1 MAGYAVYRLPKEEE
15 CTFMMQSESVPL
27 HLESCQELDGHSGF
41 VIAPFV
47 VSEDKPIV
55 LLQPE
60 TTNTYGSVGEIPADV
75 AELIDKMSVLDDAS
89 ADEEASGAERE
100 HYSHDFKNC
109 HDRLV
114 SGVFRKIVLARMSA
128 ETVSCEKS
136 PFALF
141 RKACET
147 YPRMF
152 VALFSTPLSGTWLM
166 ATPEVLLEQEGDA
179 WHTIALAGTMQL
191 EGDALL
197 FDVPLGNGCGSLSP
211 DNCPAW
217 SDKNIQEQRYV
228 ATYIKECIGRFSHDV
243 SEAGPCTAR
252 AGNLVHLRSDFRFA
266 FEEGA
271 GIGRLLDMLHPTPA
285 VCGLPKKETFDFIVR
300 NEHTPRGYYSGFA
313 GPLDVCGRTN
323 LYVSLRCMHIRDR
336 RNFHL
341 YAGGGLLQDSV
352 EEQEWNETEAKMET
366 MRKIL
371 NH

>member
-1 MAGYAVYRLPKEEE
+1 MAGYAVYRLPKEEK
-15 CTFMMQSESVPL
+15 CTFMMQAESVPL

-47 VSEDKPIV
+47 VSDDKPIV

-228 ATYIKECIGRFSHDV
+228 ATYIKECNRAV
-243 SEAGPCTAR
+243 SPMMCRRRDLAR
-252 AGNLVHLRSDFRFA
+252 LVPVTLF
-266 FEEGA
+266 
-271 GIGRLLDMLHPTPA
+271 ICA
-285 VCGLPKKETFDFIVR
+285 VI
-300 NEHTPRGYYSGFA
+300 S
-313 GPLDVCGRTN
+313 
-323 LYVSLRCMHIRDR
+323 VSLLRRVPALADCSTCCILRLPYADCLRMRRLTLSSGMSTLRADITVVLPDRWMFADIPNSMSRCAACTSGTDAISICMPEEDCCKTVWRNRNGTRQR
-336 RNFHL
+336 RKWRL
-341 YAGGGLLQDSV
+341 
-352 EEQEWNETEAKMET
+352 
-366 MRKIL
+366 
-371 NH
+371 